1 MERQTGLCII
11 SDRKKL
17 LQSKDTLLFFTV
29 KPAKITQQAINVSLC
44 YQTKGKTSLMFI
56 FFKLQ
61 KVRCKNVI
69 MSNNTTLKWLS
80 DQREPNSAHLQYYL
94 YIPCHSSFTSFTL
107 SFTRWSLKMSST
119 EIRKY
124 LKKKTLIFL
133 ISNLRC
139 TKDELHILFSCIS
152 SWHLCSHILLCSSF
166 FKILKTFSS
175 LVPVLLNRFSNLI
188 SYCLLFRSLNSVY
201 HTHVCPLLIYHSLLG
216 SKPAHWGEIS

>member
-44 YQTKGKTSLMFI
+44 YQTKGKISLMFI

-61 KVRCKNVI
+61 KVRCKNLI

-124 LKKKTLIFL
+124 FKKKTLIFL

-166 FKILKTFSS
+166 F
-175 LVPVLLNRFSNLI
+175 
-188 SYCLLFRSLNSVY
+188 
-201 HTHVCPLLIYHSLLG
+201 
-216 SKPAHWGEIS
+216 